1 MSGWRKAFNSL
12 WNVNPEERLKTVF
25 LGLAF
30 GCIIFC
36 YSLLKEMKDSV
47 FMQIMGDKSFVPAA
61 KILTIVGL
69 IPMVFLYSKLVD
81 KVRRYQLLCLCVGIY
96 SVIGLICAYLIGHE
110 TIGISNGQAG
120 SWRYFGWFF
129 YFYIESFSPF
139 VLSVFW
145 SFLNSVSS
153 PDFAKKNYGL
163 LVSSSK
169 LGGLLS
175 TGIGWSFL
183 HNALSWK
190 AAGFTDANMIQL
202 LLLIAF
208 AALLCVPLVI
218 YLMMRIVPGS
228 QLHGY
233 EAAYQFEKAQDK
245 AGKEDTGILS
255 GLKVF
260 FKYPYTFGIL
270 CLVVFYE
277 TINSVISFERLGVA
291 QNVGGGGISGTSC
304 YLFKIAF
311 SVHAVGL
318 VISLF
323 ATRSLVRI
331 LGERLSLIA
340 MPVLMGVALFCY
352 MFVGSSHALIL
363 AFIFIRA
370 VYYAFNQPVTESL
383 YIPTVKDVKFK
394 SKSWIDTF
402 GKKTSKGL
410 GSGINWISAQC
421 GRAWV
426 PLIQSSL
433 FSVVIGAWIIVAYVL
448 GKRYDSAIRNKRIIG
463 SEESEA

>member
-1 MSGWRKAFNSL
+1 MSTWRKAFNSL
-12 WNVNPEERLKTVF
+12 WNVNPEERLKTLF

-30 GCIIFC
+30 SCIIFC
-36 YSLLKEMKDSV
+36 YSLLKELKDSV

-96 SVIGLICAYLIGHE
+96 SVVGLLCAYFVGHE
-110 TIGISNGQAG
+110 TIGISNSNGG

-153 PDFAKKNYGL
+153 PDFAKRNYGL

-169 LGGLLS
+169 IGGLLS
-175 TGIGWSFL
+175 TGLGWAFL
-183 HNALSWK
+183 QHAASWK
-190 AAGFTDANMIQL
+190 TSGLSDANMIQF

-208 AALLCVPLVI
+208 SVLLFVPIII
-218 YLMMRIVPGS
+218 YTMMRTVSGT

-245 AGKEDTGILS
+245 AGKEETGMFS

-291 QNVGGGGISGTSC
+291 QDVGHGEIAGTSC

-340 MPVLMGVALFCY
+340 MPVLMGAALFFY
-352 MFVGSSHALIL
+352 MFIGSSHSLIL

-370 VYYAFNQPVTESL
+370 VYYAFSQPVTEAL

-410 GSGINWISAQC
+410 GSGVNWISAQC
-421 GRAWV
+421 GKAWI

-433 FSVVIGAWIIVAYVL
+433 FSIVIGAWIIAAYFL
-448 GKRYDSAIRNKRIIG
+448 GKRYDNAIKNKKIIG
-463 SEESEA
+463 SEE